1 MLTVLVPAKWV
12 GAEHLKANGFPCLS
26 TSLVLFFADVLRMPQ
41 VFAVFRQL
49 RSETRRRV
57 ISAWHTMNDRMHS
70 FVHLLV
76 VLLKQPKVGLADV
89 LEDALLLV
97 RAQTY
102 GLTGLS

>member
-1 MLTVLVPAKWV
+1 
-12 GAEHLKANGFPCLS
+12 
-26 TSLVLFFADVLRMPQ
+26 
-41 VFAVFRQL
+41 
-49 RSETRRRV
+49 
-57 ISAWHTMNDRMHS
+57 MNDRMHS
-70 FVHLLV
+70 FVDLLV